1 MNKFRT
7 LAALTGAI
15 VMSASAAFGQTF
27 DSDLKL
33 MGKHFSPLVLKR
45 QEQRV
50 AVMGELQG
58 RVMVTSL
65 SGEAGQSIGWIN
77 RDYLR
82 EGQLTPNRPMGGAD
96 RLSFGPETGEYSLLF
111 KPGVERVSDNI
122 SYPSAMTT
130 QAYPLVSHNDTQAV
144 FKRSFSLTNY
154 SNTTF
159 DIEVTRTIELLD
171 NSHINGLFQV
181 ELPNKVQSVGFS
193 VRSELTN
200 SADTPWQKATGLLS
214 LWHLTA
220 LEPGDNNTV
229 VMPLKGQ
236 LDEMVEYFSPN
247 LSSHSQIIG
256 QHGFYNADG
265 KYMNK
270 IGIPPQNTQPIMG
283 AWDAEREL
291 LTLVHFSFTPVQGVY
306 VNSVWTSKPD
316 PYDGDVINVFNDG
329 IVDGFGPFG
338 PFYELESSS
347 HTRELA
353 PGESLQHTQTTVH
366 LQGPRESLDTIARQ
380 VLGVSLDNIEQVFNN
395 TGATP

>member
-1 MNKFRT
+1 MNY
-7 LAALTGAI
+7 LALLTG
-15 VMSASAAFGQTF
+15 VCLMSAITSHAATF
-27 DSDLKL
+27 ADDVAL
-33 MGKHFSPLVLKR
+33 MQRHFNPLVLA
-45 QEQRV
+45 QGESRV
-50 AVMGELQG
+50 AILGELQG
-58 RVMVTSL
+58 RVMVSTL
-65 SGEAGQSIGWIN
+65 NGAQGQSRGWVN
-77 RDYLR
+77 REYLA
-82 EGQLTPNRPMGGAD
+82 EGELTPNRPMGGAD
-96 RLSFGPETGEYSLLF
+96 RLSFGPETGKFSLLF
-111 KPGVERVSDNI
+111 TPGVEQISDNI
-122 SYPSAMTT
+122 SYPPAMTT
-130 QAYPLVSHNDTQAV
+130 QAYPLVSLSDTQAV

-171 NSHINGLFQV
+171 NSGINGLFQI
-181 ELPNKVQSVGFS
+181 ELPGKLQSVGFS
-193 VRSELTN
+193 VRSEFTN
-200 SADTPWQKATGLLS
+200 SADTPWQKTTGLLS

-220 LEPGDNNTV
+220 LEPGDSNTV

-247 LSSHSQIIG
+247 LPSHSKIIG

-270 IGIPPQNTQPIMG
+270 IGIPPQNTQPVMG

-291 LTLVHFSFTPVQGVY
+291 LTLVHFSFTPEQGVY
-306 VNSVWTSKPD
+306 VNSVWTPKPD

-329 IVDGFGPFG
+329 VVDGFGPFG

-380 VLGVSLDNIEQVFNN
+380 VLGVSLNNIEQVFNN